1 MKKNAQLTRKIS
13 KNMNDEKETRNENN
27 EKNK

>member
-1 MKKNAQLTRKIS
+1 MKKNAQLTRTIS
-13 KNMNDEKETRNENN
+13 KNMNDEKETINENN